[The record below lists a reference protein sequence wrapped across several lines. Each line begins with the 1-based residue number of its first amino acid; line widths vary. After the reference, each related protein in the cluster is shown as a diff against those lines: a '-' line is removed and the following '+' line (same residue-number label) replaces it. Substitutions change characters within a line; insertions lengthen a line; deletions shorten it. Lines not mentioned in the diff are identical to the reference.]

1 MRLKRLAS
9 GNPGDVRPVGKGVS
23 ELRIDMGPGYRVYYR
38 KGACAVERL
47 EGSATMSKTTS
58 RPFDSADYIDTP
70 EAVAAYLEAALED
83 GDAQIIAATLGD
95 IARSKGMAMIAERTG
110 LAREELYKS
119 LSADGNPRLTTL
131 LGVLKAMGLRLSV
144 TADGHEAA

>member
-1 MRLKRLAS
+1 
-9 GNPGDVRPVGKGVS
+9 
-23 ELRIDMGPGYRVYYR
+23 
-38 KGACAVERL
+38 
-47 EGSATMSKTTS
+47 MSKTTT
-58 RPFDSADYIDTP
+58 RPFDSADYIDSP

-95 IARSKGMAMIAERTG
+95 IARSKGMALIAERTG
-110 LAREELYKS
+110 LAREALYKS

-144 TADGHEAA
+144 TADTQRGV

>member
-1 MRLKRLAS
+1 MTKA
-9 GNPGDVRPVGKGVS
+9 
-23 ELRIDMGPGYRVYYR
+23 
-38 KGACAVERL
+38 
-47 EGSATMSKTTS
+47 TS

-95 IARSKGMAMIAERTG
+95 IARSKGMAIIAERTG
-110 LAREELYKS
+110 LAREALYKS

-144 TADGHEAA
+144 TTDSHQAA

>member
-1 MRLKRLAS
+1 
-9 GNPGDVRPVGKGVS
+9 
-23 ELRIDMGPGYRVYYR
+23 
-38 KGACAVERL
+38 
-47 EGSATMSKTTS
+47 MSKATS

-70 EAVAAYLEAALED
+70 EAVVAYLEAALEN

-95 IARSKGMAMIAERTG
+95 IARSKGMAIIAERTG
-110 LAREELYKS
+110 LAREALYKS

-144 TADGHEAA
+144 TADSHQAS

>member
-1 MRLKRLAS
+1 
-9 GNPGDVRPVGKGVS
+9 
-23 ELRIDMGPGYRVYYR
+23 
-38 KGACAVERL
+38 
-47 EGSATMSKTTS
+47 MSKTTS

-95 IARSKGMAMIAERTG
+95 IARSKGMAAIAERTG
-110 LAREELYKS
+110 LAREALYKS

-144 TADGHEAA
+144 TADSHQVA

>member
-1 MRLKRLAS
+1 
-9 GNPGDVRPVGKGVS
+9 
-23 ELRIDMGPGYRVYYR
+23 
-38 KGACAVERL
+38 
-47 EGSATMSKTTS
+47 MSKATS

-95 IARSKGMAMIAERTG
+95 IARSKGMAIIAERTG
-110 LAREELYKS
+110 LAREALYKS

-144 TADGHEAA
+144 TTDSHRVA

>member
-1 MRLKRLAS
+1 
-9 GNPGDVRPVGKGVS
+9 
-23 ELRIDMGPGYRVYYR
+23 
-38 KGACAVERL
+38 
-47 EGSATMSKTTS
+47 MSKTTS
-58 RPFDSADYIDTP
+58 PPFDSADYIDTP

-95 IARSKGMAMIAERTG
+95 IARSKGMAAIAERTG
-110 LAREELYKS
+110 LAREALYKS

-144 TADGHEAA
+144 TADSHQVA

>member
-1 MRLKRLAS
+1 
-9 GNPGDVRPVGKGVS
+9 
-23 ELRIDMGPGYRVYYR
+23 
-38 KGACAVERL
+38 
-47 EGSATMSKTTS
+47 MSKAPS

-95 IARSKGMAMIAERTG
+95 IARSKGMAIIAERTG
-110 LAREELYKS
+110 LAREALYKS

-144 TADGHEAA
+144 IADSHQAA